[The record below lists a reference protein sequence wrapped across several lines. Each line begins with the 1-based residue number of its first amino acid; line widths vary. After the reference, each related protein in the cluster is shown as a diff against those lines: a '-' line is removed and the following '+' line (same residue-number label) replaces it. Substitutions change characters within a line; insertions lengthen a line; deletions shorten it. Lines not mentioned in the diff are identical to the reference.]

1 MVRELSRLSPSSR
14 GDYTLANVARLVKV
28 HRVTVRRRVLAGM
41 LKTYRWGKAG
51 QRVVLAE
58 DLTAFLASRQAGAS
72 PTTKRSS

>member
-1 MVRELSRLSPSSR
+1 
-14 GDYTLANVARLVKV
+14 
-28 HRVTVRRRVLAGM
+28 M